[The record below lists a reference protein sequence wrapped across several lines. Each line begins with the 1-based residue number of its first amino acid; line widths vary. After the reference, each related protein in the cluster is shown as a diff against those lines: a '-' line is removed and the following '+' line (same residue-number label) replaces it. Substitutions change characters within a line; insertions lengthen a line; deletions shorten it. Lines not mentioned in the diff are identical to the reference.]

1 MWLCAGLR
9 APVRGHRPKRLNG
22 ATGPV
27 SAGRQP
33 AHRRNDRGP
42 DAVSRL
48 CSHMRLRP
56 PSPAMVVAC
65 LALAISLSGAAYA
78 VSTALPRNSVGPVQ
92 LKNNAVNS
100 AKVRNGSL
108 RAVDFAAG
116 QIPAGPQGP
125 AGPPGASGLQVISG
139 SGASNSSS
147 PKSQQQDCP
156 AGKRAVGGGGVITG
170 SATNTFLSTS
180 RPTDAG
186 TGWIATGR
194 ESSAGNA
201 GSWALQTWVVC
212 ATVVP

>member
-1 MWLCAGLR
+1 
-9 APVRGHRPKRLNG
+9 
-22 ATGPV
+22 
-27 SAGRQP
+27 
-33 AHRRNDRGP
+33 
-42 DAVSRL
+42 
-48 CSHMRLRP
+48 
-56 PSPAMVVAC
+56 MVVAC

-78 VSTALPRNSVGPVQ
+78 VSTALPRNSVGTVQ

-100 AKVRNGSL
+100 AKVRNASL

-116 QIPAGPQGP
+116 QIPVGPQGP
-125 AGPPGASGLQVISG
+125 AGPPGASGLQLISG

-156 AGKRAVGGGGVITG
+156 AGKRVVGGGGVITG

-194 ESSAGNA
+194 ESSVGNA
-201 GSWALQTWVVC
+201 GSWAVQTWVVC
-212 ATVVP
+212 ATVAP

>member
-1 MWLCAGLR
+1 MWLRAGLR

-27 SAGRQP
+27 SAGRHQRT
-33 AHRRNDRGP
+33 AELTTAP

-56 PSPAMVVAC
+56 PSPALVVAC
-65 LALAISLSGAAYA
+65 LALAISLSGGAYA
-78 VSTALPRNSVGPVQ
+78 VSTALPRNSVGAVQ

-100 AKVRNGSL
+100 AKVRNASL
-108 RAVDFAAG
+108 RAADFAPG

-125 AGPPGASGLQVISG
+125 PGASGLQLISG
-139 SGASNSSS
+139 SGVSNSSS

-180 RPTDAG
+180 RPTDPG

-194 ESSAGNA
+194 ESTGGNA
-201 GSWALQTWVVC
+201 GNWAVQTWVVC
-212 ATVVP
+212 VTVGP

>member
-1 MWLCAGLR
+1 
-9 APVRGHRPKRLNG
+9 
-22 ATGPV
+22 
-27 SAGRQP
+27 
-33 AHRRNDRGP
+33 
-42 DAVSRL
+42 
-48 CSHMRLRP
+48 
-56 PSPAMVVAC
+56 MVVAC
-65 LALAISLSGAAYA
+65 LALSISLSGVTYA
-78 VSTALPRNSVGPVQ
+78 VATALPRNSVGAVQ

-100 AKVRNGSL
+100 TKVKNASL

-116 QIPAGPQGP
+116 QIPAGPAGP
-125 AGPPGASGLQVISG
+125 QGPPGASGLQLISG

-156 AGKRAVGGGGVITG
+156 AGKRAIGGGGVITG

-201 GSWALQTWVVC
+201 GSWAVQTWVVC
-212 ATVVP
+212 ATVAP